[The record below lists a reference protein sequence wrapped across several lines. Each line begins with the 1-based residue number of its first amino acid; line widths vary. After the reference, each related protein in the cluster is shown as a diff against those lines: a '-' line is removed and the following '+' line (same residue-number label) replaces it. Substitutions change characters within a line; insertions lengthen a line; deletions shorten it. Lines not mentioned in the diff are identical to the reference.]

1 MKSYF
6 IRQDNK
12 PQGPY
17 SIDQLKEMKLN
28 PAVLV
33 WAEGLKQW
41 IKALEIPELQQELF
55 PIAPQFAGHLPSNG
69 IKTVALGRE
78 RKGFAILKNVK
89 TILAV
94 IALIIATLLLIEL
107 KKSRP
112 HSASVKNVNP

>member
-28 PAVLV
+28 PGVLV
-33 WAEGLKQW
+33 WVEGLKQW

-55 PIAPQFAGHLPSNG
+55 PPVPQFATHASSNG
-69 IKTVALGRE
+69 VNAGVMRPKKKRFVV
-78 RKGFAILKNVK
+78 LKNLK

-94 IALIIATLLLIEL
+94 IALIIATLLL
-107 KKSRP
+107 
-112 HSASVKNVNP
+112 